1 MSASNADRRTIIGA
15 AAVVAGAAGILSS
28 RVAKAASAEG
38 WKPVAEE
45 QDAWLDVPGTRHRMM
60 FDTTSFKAAS
70 GAAHFANNFY
80 HANESGYGLKPNT
93 LGVLIILRAMSTPL
107 GYNDAIWTKYGDS
120 LAKFME
126 LEGDAAKRAAMRN
139 PLYTG
144 GVREEGPG
152 DAVTLASL
160 QQKGAR
166 FAVCGT
172 ATHGIAA
179 MLAKGAAKSAAEV
192 EAEIRTNLIP
202 GAQIVPAGIVAVN
215 RAQEHGYAF
224 SMVP

>member
-1 MSASNADRRTIIGA
+1 
-15 AAVVAGAAGILSS
+15 
-28 RVAKAASAEG
+28 
-38 WKPVAEE
+38 VAEE
-45 QDAWLDVPGTRHRMM
+45 QDAWLDLPGTRHRMM
-60 FDTTSFKAAS
+60 FDTTSFKAA
-70 GAAHFANNFY
+70 GDAVHFANNFY

-107 GYNDAIWTKYGDS
+107 GYNDAIWSKYGDG

-126 LEGDAAKRAAMRN
+126 LEGDAGKRAAMHN

-144 GVREEGPG
+144 SVPEQRAG
-152 DAVTLASL
+152 DPVTLASL

-166 FAVCGT
+166 FAVCGS

-192 EAEIRTNLIP
+192 EAEIRANLIP